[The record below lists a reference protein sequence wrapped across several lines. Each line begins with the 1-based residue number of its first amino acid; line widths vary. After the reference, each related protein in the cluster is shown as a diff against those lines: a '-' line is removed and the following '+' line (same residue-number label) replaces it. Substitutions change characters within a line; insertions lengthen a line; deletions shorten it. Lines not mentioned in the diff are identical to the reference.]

1 MTLLEKALSAYQEHY
16 ASLSALAV
24 SITGNVQDAED
35 VMQAVLLRFLEYPER
50 ITSARNLRSL
60 LQIAVRNQA
69 IDLLRKRGRSIPTE
83 QEGLAQCVS
92 PCATCELEE
101 MLSALA
107 LRKHLA
113 ELPAPLREA
122 FLQHVLYGA
131 RIKDIAR
138 ELGIAPNTVTQQFR
152 RIKARLRAVLA
163 EEASHF

>member
-1 MTLLEKALSAYQEHY
+1 
-16 ASLSALAV
+16 
-24 SITGNVQDAED
+24 
-35 VMQAVLLRFLEYPER
+35 
-50 ITSARNLRSL
+50 
-60 LQIAVRNQA
+60 
-69 IDLLRKRGRSIPTE
+69 
-83 QEGLAQCVS
+83 
-92 PCATCELEE
+92 

-138 ELGIAPNTVTQQFR
+138 ELGIAPNTVTQQFQ

>member
-83 QEGLAQCVS
+83 QEVLAQCQ
-92 PCATCELEE
+92 
-101 MLSALA
+101 
-107 LRKHLA
+107 
-113 ELPAPLREA
+113 APLR
-122 FLQHVLYGA
+122 Y
-131 RIKDIAR
+131 
-138 ELGIAPNTVTQQFR
+138 P
-152 RIKARLRAVLA
+152 
-163 EEASHF
+163 

>member
-50 ITSARNLRSL
+50 ITSARNLRSF

-69 IDLLRKRGRSIPTE
+69 IDLLRKRGRSIPTGHE
-83 QEGLAQCVS
+83 VLTQCNS
-92 PCATCELEE
+92 PRAASDFDE

-113 ELPAPLREA
+113 ELPAPLQEA

-131 RIKDIAR
+131 RIKDLAK
-138 ELGIAPNTVTQQFR
+138 ELGTTPNAVTQQFR
-152 RIKARLRAVLA
+152 RIKAKLRAVLT